1 MFWGDP
7 LGDFVSLALL
17 GDIEQDTA
25 FLTGYQNAGGRADFG
40 TAARQRLALYRS
52 YLYLIMLIETVPRAV
67 DDDQVAWV
75 REAVAPQLVAALD
88 DIGRRGAGRSNG

>member
-1 MFWGDP
+1 M
-7 LGDFVSLALL
+7 
-17 GDIEQDTA
+17 
-25 FLTGYQNAGGRADFG
+25 DFG
-40 TAARQRLALYRS
+40 AAARQRLALYRS

-88 DIGRRGAGRSNG
+88 DVGRRGAGRSNG